1 MRMEPA
7 MNGIEAHIKEA
18 PSGSSPA
25 LSPCEVIAKKRLSVN
40 QEAVCNQTP
49 NLLLPKS

>member
-25 LSPCEVIAKKRLSVN
+25 LSPCEVIAKEYSSGRGS
-40 QEAVCNQTP
+40 
-49 NLLLPKS
+49 SSDI